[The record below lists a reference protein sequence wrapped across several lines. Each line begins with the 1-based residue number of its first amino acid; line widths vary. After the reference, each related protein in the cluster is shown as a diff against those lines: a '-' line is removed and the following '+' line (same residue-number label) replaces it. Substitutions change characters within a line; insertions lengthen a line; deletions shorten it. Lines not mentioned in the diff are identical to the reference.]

1 MTLPPGLTADPF
13 GAFRNRDAAPTRAEG
28 IFQVAN
34 RILSKPRGAMDV
46 RKAQARAIRK
56 KLIHPKNAQA
66 VIDAMPREEGD
77 RLHAVVGGD
86 FIFGDMICMIAH
98 EQPVARLLIST
109 LSMSMRNI
117 ETLIA
122 CMDANEVEKLELLL
136 SHYFVNSN
144 EKERVKIKEAQAR
157 LGNDRMQ
164 LGAARSHT
172 KVTLFKFTDG
182 RNLIIES
189 SANLRSSDN
198 VEQIS
203 AFCDAELFD
212 WHAEWIGS
220 LMTKP
225 LTARSSVH

>member
-1 MTLPPGLTADPF
+1 MILPAALKNDVF
-13 GAFRNRDAAPTRAEG
+13 GAFKPGGYPIATEGVFNVATRL
-28 IFQVAN
+28 
-34 RILSKPRGAMDV
+34 LSKPASFDM
-46 RKAQARAIRK
+46 RKAQSRSLRK
-56 KLIHPKNAQA
+56 KFIHPKNAQA
-66 VIDAMPREEGD
+66 IIDAMPRREGD
-77 RLHAVVGGD
+77 RLHAIVGGD

-98 EQPVARLLIST
+98 ADHVQRLIIST

-117 ETLIA
+117 DTLIE
-122 CMDANEVEKLELLL
+122 CMERSEVDRLELLL

-144 EKERVKIKEAQAR
+144 EKERLKIKEAQAR
-157 LGNDRMQ
+157 IGSERMM

-172 KVTLFKFTDG
+172 KVTLFDFGK
-182 RNLIIES
+182 RKLIIES

-212 WHAEWIGS
+212 WHAEWIGK

-225 LTARSSVH
+225 LTARSKIE